1 MNKILLLSACFVLA
15 SICGWGAI
23 FANDAIVL
31 FLDGKRLTGNSVLV
45 RYDAASSEKLAL
57 CEKGAFWLCQGPTW
71 GVGPYTFIQVAGE
84 EIMTFANWVR
94 TPEGRASK
102 DLNSDYQHYL
112 QGRSK
117 ESLRQVTIMVPTI
130 EESPALDKTPNPPP
144 SRGMVGGKLGYD
156 RFFRV
161 NLENGEINIITRHQ
175 AFELK

>member
-1 MNKILLLSACFVLA
+1 MTRILTLAVFLLVSMNA
-15 SICGWGAI
+15 WGAI
-23 FANDAIVL
+23 FANDALVL

-45 RYDAASSEKLAL
+45 RYDAASSEKLEL
-57 CEKGAFWLCQGPTW
+57 CKKGALWLRQGPTW
-71 GVGPYTFIQVAGE
+71 GAGPYTFIQTTGK
-84 EIMTFANWVR
+84 EIMTFANWVS

-102 DLNSDYQHYL
+102 NLNSDYQHYL

-130 EESPALDKTPNPPP
+130 EESPALDRAPNPPP
-144 SRGMVGGKLGYD
+144 LRGMVGGKLGYD

>member
-1 MNKILLLSACFVLA
+1 MTRILTLAVFLLLVSMNA
-15 SICGWGAI
+15 WGAI

-31 FLDGKRLTGNSVLV
+31 FLDGNRLTGNSVLV
-45 RYDAASSEKLAL
+45 RYNAASSEKLEL
-57 CEKGAFWLCQGPTW
+57 CEKGAFWLRQGPTW

-84 EIMTFANWVR
+84 EVMTFTNWAR

-112 QGRSK
+112 QERSK
-117 ESLRQVTIMVPTI
+117 ESLRRVTIMVPTI
-130 EESPALDKTPNPPP
+130 EDSPALDRTPNPPP
-144 SRGMVGGKLGYD
+144 PRGMVGGKLGHD

-161 NLENGEINIITRHQ
+161 NLENGQINTITRHQ